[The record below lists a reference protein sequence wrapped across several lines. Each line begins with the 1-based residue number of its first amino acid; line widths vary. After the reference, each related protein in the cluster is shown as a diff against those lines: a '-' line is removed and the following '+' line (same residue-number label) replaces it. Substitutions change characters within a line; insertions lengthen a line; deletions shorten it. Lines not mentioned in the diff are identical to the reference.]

1 MSAVTQQINSVPSGD
16 IISKELMMDDLKVTD
31 IDNWNDEDELI
42 LDASET
48 VATPETIGEKYAK
61 TQLRV
66 IRETKDLSLDYL
78 LTTTKY
84 GKSIINI
91 SPDYQRRLRWSN
103 KKRSLLIESLLLNI
117 PIPPL
122 FLYETDYNDY
132 EVVDGRQ
139 RIDATIGFLRNNYA
153 LVGLKFWKELN
164 GKRFNSLPE
173 IIKKG
178 LLRRSL
184 SSIVLL
190 AETTNPTN
198 DVDIR
203 TILFERLNTGGEK
216 LNPQELRNALYD
228 GLFNKLLYELSE
240 TALFRKI
247 WGIPDIKFS
256 EEEDIPQEL
265 LNNTIYKT
273 MTDCELVLRYFAI
286 KLIYQDIL
294 KGSIKSALDKTMI
307 RYQNNSITEI
317 DALRNEFNDSL
328 DSVHSIFKDSTFV
341 LPKTNRM
348 SRPLYDGLMV
358 AFRIGKESDKTLKE
372 VHIIISS
379 LNNSLNDPESYE
391 LIVGKGNTVETTK
404 ERVDLLLK
412 VLYA

>member
-1 MSAVTQQINSVPSGD
+1 
-16 IISKELMMDDLKVTD
+16 MDDLRESD
-31 IDNWNDEDELI
+31 IEKWNDEDELVSESTE
-42 LDASET
+42 AVEPPET
-48 VATPETIGEKYAK
+48 VGDKYAK

-78 LTTTKY
+78 LTTTTY
-84 GKSIINI
+84 GRSIINI
-91 SPDYQRRLRWSN
+91 SPNYQRRLRWSN

-122 FLYETDYNDY
+122 FLYETDYNEY

-139 RIDATIGFLRNNYA
+139 RIDATLGFLKNNYS
-153 LVGLKFWKELN
+153 LTGLKFWKELN
-164 GKRFNSLPE
+164 GKRFNRLPE

-178 LLRRSL
+178 LLRHSL
-184 SSIVLL
+184 STIVLL
-190 AETTNPTN
+190 TETTKPTN

-216 LNPQELRNALYD
+216 LNPQELRNALYNS
-228 GLFNKLLYELSE
+228 LFNDLLYEISE

-247 WGIPDIKFS
+247 WGIPDVKFS
-256 EEEDIPQEL
+256 EEDDIPQEL

-273 MTDCELVLRYFAI
+273 MTDCELVLRYFSI
-286 KLIYQDIL
+286 KLIYNDII

-307 RYQNNSITEI
+307 KYQNSTIPEI
-317 DALRNEFNDSL
+317 DLLRTEFNDTLASIY
-328 DSVHSIFKDSTFV
+328 SIFKETTFM

-358 AFRIGKESDKTLKE
+358 AFIIGKENGKTLKS
-372 VHIIISS
+372 ISTITDELNLK
-379 LNNSLNDPESYE
+379 LNNVESYE
-391 LIVGKGNTVETTK
+391 LIVGKGNTIETIK
-404 ERVDLLLK
+404 ERIDLLLK
-412 VLYA
+412 VLYI

>member
-1 MSAVTQQINSVPSGD
+1 
-16 IISKELMMDDLKVTD
+16 MDDLKDSD
-31 IDNWNDEDELI
+31 IEEWNDEDEI
-42 LDASET
+42 FAETTET
-48 VATPETIGEKYAK
+48 VVTTETIGEKYAK

-78 LTTTKY
+78 LTTTTY

-122 FLYETDYNDY
+122 FLYETDYNEY

-139 RIDATIGFLRNNYA
+139 RIDATIGFLRNNYP
-153 LVGLKFWKELN
+153 LIGLKFWKELN
-164 GKRFNSLPE
+164 GKRFNALPE

-190 AETTNPTN
+190 AETTKPTN

-228 GLFNKLLYELSE
+228 GLFNKLIYELSE

-256 EEEDIPQEL
+256 DEDDIPQEL

-273 MTDCELVLRYFAI
+273 MTDCELILRYFAI
-286 KLIYQDIL
+286 KLIYKDTI
-294 KGSIKSALDKTMI
+294 KGSIKNALDKTMI
-307 RYQNNSITEI
+307 RYQNSTTAEI
-317 DALRNEFNDSL
+317 DILRTEFNDTLASIY
-328 DSVHSIFKDSTFV
+328 SIFKEKTFV

-358 AFRIGKESDKTLKE
+358 AFIIGKDNEKTLKNSNE
-372 VHIIISS
+372 ITDELNTR
-379 LNNSLNDPESYE
+379 LNNLDSYE
-391 LIVGKGNTVETTK
+391 LIIGKGNTVETIK
-404 ERVDLLLK
+404 ERIDLLLK
-412 VLYA
+412 VLYI

>member
-1 MSAVTQQINSVPSGD
+1 
-16 IISKELMMDDLKVTD
+16 MDDLKDSD
-31 IDNWNDEDELI
+31 IEKWNDEDENLPESPEP
-42 LDASET
+42 AA
-48 VATPETIGEKYAK
+48 ATETIGEKYAK

-78 LTTTKY
+78 LTTTTY

-122 FLYETDYNDY
+122 FLYETEYNEY

-139 RIDATIGFLRNNYA
+139 RIDATIGFLRNNYS
-153 LVGLKFWKELN
+153 LTGLKFWKELN
-164 GKRFNSLPE
+164 GKRFNTLPE

-190 AETTNPTN
+190 AETTKPTN

-228 GLFNKLLYELSE
+228 GLFNKLIYELSE

-256 EEEDIPQEL
+256 DEDDIPQEL

-286 KLIYQDIL
+286 KLIYQDKI

-307 RYQNNSITEI
+307 MYQDKTPAEI
-317 DALRNEFNDSL
+317 DTLRIEFNDTLLSI
-328 DSVHSIFKDSTFV
+328 HSIFKKNTFV

-358 AFRIGKESDKTLKE
+358 AFIIGKVNGKTLKQQPE
-372 VHIIISS
+372 IISE
-379 LNNSLNDPESYE
+379 LNTKLLNVDSYE
-391 LIVGKGNTVETTK
+391 LIIGKGNTVETIK
-404 ERVDLLLK
+404 ERIDLLLK
-412 VLYA
+412 VLYI

>member
-1 MSAVTQQINSVPSGD
+1 
-16 IISKELMMDDLKVTD
+16 MDDLKDSD
-31 IDNWNDEDELI
+31 IEKWNDEDEI
-42 LDASET
+42 FTESTET
-48 VATPETIGEKYAK
+48 IATTETIGEKYAK

-78 LTTTKY
+78 LTTTTY

-122 FLYETDYNDY
+122 FLYETDYNEY

-139 RIDATIGFLRNNYA
+139 RIDATIGFLRNNYP
-153 LVGLKFWKELN
+153 LIGLKFWKELN
-164 GKRFNSLPE
+164 GRRFNALPE

-190 AETTNPTN
+190 AETTKPTN
-198 DVDIR
+198 DIDIR

-256 EEEDIPQEL
+256 DEDDIPQEL

-273 MTDCELVLRYFAI
+273 MTDCELILRYFAI
-286 KLIYQDIL
+286 KLIYKDTI
-294 KGSIKSALDKTMI
+294 KGSIKSALDKTMVK
-307 RYQNNSITEI
+307 YQNSTASEI
-317 DALRNEFNDSL
+317 DILRTEFNDTLASIY
-328 DSVHSIFKDSTFV
+328 SIFKEKTFV
-341 LPKTNRM
+341 LPKTNRI

-358 AFRIGKESDKTLKE
+358 AFIIGKDSGKTLKNSNE
-372 VHIIISS
+372 ITNELNTS
-379 LNNSLNDPESYE
+379 LKNLDSYE
-391 LIVGKGNTVETTK
+391 LIIGKGNTVETIK
-404 ERVDLLLK
+404 GRIDLLLK
-412 VLYA
+412 VLYK

>member
-1 MSAVTQQINSVPSGD
+1 M
-16 IISKELMMDDLKVTD
+16 KELKEND
-31 IDNWNDEDELI
+31 IESWNEEDEGVS
-42 LDASET
+42 ASDSGELNGS
-48 VATPETIGEKYAK
+48 AETIGDKYAK

-78 LTTTKY
+78 LTTTTY

-122 FLYETDYNDY
+122 FLYETNYNEY

-139 RIDATIGFLRNNYA
+139 RVDATIGFLRNNYP
-153 LVGLKFWKELN
+153 LTGLKFWKELN
-164 GKRFNSLPE
+164 GKRFNKLPE
-173 IIKKG
+173 LIKKG

-190 AETTNPTN
+190 TETTKPT
-198 DVDIR
+198 DEVDIR

-228 GLFNKLLYELSE
+228 SLFNKLLYELSE
-240 TALFRKI
+240 TPLFRKI
-247 WGIPDIKFS
+247 WGIPNLTFT
-256 EEEDIPQEL
+256 EEEDVPEKL

-286 KLIYQDIL
+286 KFIYKDVL
-294 KGSIKSALDKTMI
+294 KGSIKTALDKTMV
-307 RYQNNSITEI
+307 RYQKASPAKVASLRAEYNDTLSSI
-317 DALRNEFNDSL
+317 
-328 DSVHSIFKDSTFV
+328 HSIFKESTFV

-358 AFRIGKESDKTLKE
+358 AYSIGALSGKNLKSTSVIQSDLKAK
-372 VHIIISS
+372 
-379 LNNSLNDPESYE
+379 LMDADSYE
-391 LIVGKGNTVETTK
+391 LIVGKGNTVETIK
-404 ERVDLLLK
+404 DRIDLLIK
-412 VLYA
+412 VLYV